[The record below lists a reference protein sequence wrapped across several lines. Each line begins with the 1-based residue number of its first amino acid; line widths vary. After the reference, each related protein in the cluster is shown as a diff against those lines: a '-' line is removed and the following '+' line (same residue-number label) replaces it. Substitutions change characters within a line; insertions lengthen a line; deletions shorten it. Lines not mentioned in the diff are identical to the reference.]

1 MTGFGDASAKAG
13 ATQYT
18 VEIRSVNNKYLKTI
32 IRIPERLAVLEP
44 VIESAMR
51 RRLARG
57 TVTVTVS
64 CADVGEGAAHT
75 LNTEALKR
83 YLDQLGAIEGVDAS
97 RVDPSALLSLPGVL
111 VPPSEDGASI
121 AEARAA
127 LEPLLDLATDHLI
140 SMRNREGLALRE
152 DLMSHHDLIADR
164 LVIIRERAPQV
175 VREYEL
181 RMKSRLEALL
191 AEFDV
196 STEPKDVIHEVAVYA
211 EKTDIAEEVT
221 RLTEHLRH
229 FAELLDSDDERPIG
243 RTLDFLAQE
252 LLREANTIASKSP
265 DAETSRLCVE
275 IKGAIDRIK
284 EQVQNAE

>member
-13 ATQYT
+13 NTQYT

-32 IRIPERLAVLEP
+32 IRIPERMAVLEP
-44 VIESAMR
+44 VIESAVR

-75 LNTEALKR
+75 LNTQALKH
-83 YLDQLGAIEGVDAS
+83 YIDQLATIEGVDAS

-111 VPPSEDGASI
+111 APPADDGATI
-121 AEARAA
+121 AETRAA
-127 LEPLLDLATDHLI
+127 LEPLLDVAIDHLI
-140 SMRNREGLALRE
+140 SMRTREGSALGE
-152 DLMSHHDLIADR
+152 DLMSHHALISDR
-164 LVIIRERAPQV
+164 LDVVRERAPKV
-175 VREYEL
+175 VRDYEL

-196 STEPKDVIHEVAVYA
+196 STEPADVIHEVAVYA
-211 EKTDIAEEVT
+211 EKTDIAEEIA
-221 RLTEHLRH
+221 RLTEHLKH
-229 FAELLDSDDERPIG
+229 FAELLDSTDERPIG